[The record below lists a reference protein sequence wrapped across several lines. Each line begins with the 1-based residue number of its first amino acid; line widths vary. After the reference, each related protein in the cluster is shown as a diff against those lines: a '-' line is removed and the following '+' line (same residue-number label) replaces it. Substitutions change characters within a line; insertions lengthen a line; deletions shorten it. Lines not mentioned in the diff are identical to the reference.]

1 MYDVAIVGAGP
12 AGSTLA
18 RLIGHKLRVLLVDQ
32 RSPLEPNQKVYQKSK
47 CCGGLL
53 APDAQKMIAMLGLGL
68 PGDLI
73 VGPQLFTVRTIDLQN
88 LMERYY
94 QRFYINIDR
103 RKFDSWLV
111 SLIPDSVDLRLGC
124 SFKSFARE
132 DGYLQLRFVQNGQ
145 THVERARF
153 LVGAD
158 GAFSMVR
165 RAAFPTQPVPVKYTA
180 VQEWFYS
187 EETQPYFTTIF
198 DPEISDF
205 YSWTIPKENML
216 LLGAAIPHR
225 HDVNKRFNL
234 LKNKLKNYGFRLGP
248 AAKREGTLI
257 LRPMHM
263 NQICTGANGV
273 ALIGEAAGWISPSSA
288 EGLSY
293 AFKSALA
300 CAQSLVKETP
310 DILETYRR
318 NAAGMFL
325 NIRLKNLKAPFMYHS
340 GLRKII
346 MQSGLM
352 SMDVKHGPLS

>member
-1 MYDVAIVGAGP
+1 M
-12 AGSTLA
+12 A
-18 RLIGHKLRVLLVDQ
+18 RLISSKLRVLLIDK
-32 RSPLEPNQKVYQKSK
+32 RRPTDTNKKEYQKSK

-68 PGDLI
+68 PGDI
-73 VGPQLFTVRTIDLQN
+73 MVGPQLFTVRTIDLQN
-88 LMERYY
+88 SLERYY

-111 SLIPDSVDLRLGC
+111 SLVPGAVDLRLGC
-124 SFKSFARE
+124 SFKSFARAG
-132 DGYLQLRFVQNGQ
+132 GYFELRFAQND
-145 THVERARF
+145 TEYVERARF

-165 RAAFPTQPVPVKYTA
+165 KLAFPNLPEPIKYTA
-180 VQEWFYS
+180 VQEWFYLDQI
-187 EETQPYFTTIF
+187 QPYFTTLF

-225 HDVNKRFNL
+225 CDVNAKFNL
-234 LKNKLKNYGFRLGP
+234 LKNKLKNYGFRFGS
-248 AAKREGTLI
+248 AAKREGTLL
-257 LRPMHM
+257 LRPVNT

-273 ALIGEAAGWISPSSA
+273 ALIGEAAGLISPSSA

-300 CAQSLVKETP
+300 CAQSIAKAAP
-310 DILETYRR
+310 DFTDTYRR
-318 NAAGMFL
+318 NAAGMFS
-325 NIRLKNLKAPFMYHS
+325 NIRLKNLKSPFMYHP

-346 MQSGLM
+346 MSSGIM
-352 SMDVKHGPLS
+352 SMDVNRGTV

>member
-12 AGSTLA
+12 SGATLA
-18 RLIGHKLRVLLVDQ
+18 RLIGSKLRVLLVDK
-32 RSPLEPNQKVYQKSK
+32 RRPTESDKKVYQKSK

-88 LMERYY
+88 LVERYY

-111 SLIPDSVDLRLGC
+111 SLVPGAVDLRLGC
-124 SFKSFARE
+124 LFKSFERA
-132 DGYLQLRFVQNGQ
+132 DGYFQLRFVQNGSEYI
-145 THVERARF
+145 ERARF

-165 RAAFPTQPVPVKYTA
+165 RTAFPNLPVPVKYTA
-180 VQEWFYS
+180 VQEWFYPD
-187 EETQPYFTTIF
+187 EIQPYFTTLF

-225 HDVNKRFNL
+225 YDVNTKFDL
-234 LKNKLKNYGFRLGP
+234 LKNKLKKYGFILGST
-248 AAKREGTLI
+248 AKREGTSL
-257 LRPMHM
+257 LRPVNI

-300 CAQSLVKETP
+300 CAQSIAKGAP
-310 DILETYRR
+310 DFTDTYRR
-318 NAAGMFL
+318 NASGMFL
-325 NIRLKNLKAPFMYHS
+325 NIRLKNLKSPFMYHP
-340 GLRKII
+340 GLRKI
-346 MQSGLM
+346 MMLSGIM
-352 SMDVKHGPLS
+352 SMDVNRGPVN